1 MITIK
6 LNEATNG
13 QLNWLV
19 TKCELGRRLAEGEHV
34 KPWVQDQI
42 LKGLHADPYTSDPLW
57 AWEIAGRE
65 RISVH
70 FCRDFKQRDHGPYVH
85 AEMLTHLYHGYS
97 RGHDEPFVAVARC
110 YIASKLGDVAEVPEI
125 LAEVQEPQSLK

>member
-1 MITIK
+1 MVTIK
-6 LNEATNG
+6 LNDATNR

-19 TKCELGRRLAEGEHV
+19 TYCELGRRLAEGEHV
-34 KPWVQDQI
+34 KPWLQEQI

-57 AWEIAGRE
+57 GWEIAGRE

-110 YIASKLGDVAEVPEI
+110 YIASKHGDVVTIPEI
-125 LAEVQEPQSLK
+125 LAAVEEEQPPK